1 MEIKYKVVDNF
12 LPINYFK
19 KIQSLLLNARL
30 EWYYKDYSS
39 YVGGKDGHSFVHVL
53 WSSGKKTS
61 NFLDEFNFLLEK
73 LKVKHLLQ
81 LRANMLIRDSVYSQ
95 SDLHV
100 DYDNT
105 SSTTAILYI
114 NTNNGYTILNKEKIK
129 SVENRL
135 LVFPVNVKHATI
147 RQTDTNRRI
156 VLNIN
161 FT

>member
-39 YVGGKDGHSFVHVL
+39 YVGGKDGHSFVHVF
-53 WSSGKKTS
+53 WGSGKKTS

-81 LRANMLIRDSVYSQ
+81 LRANMLIRDSVYAQ

-100 DYDNT
+100 DYDST

-114 NTNNGYTILNKEKIK
+114 NTNNGYTILNGKKIE

-135 LVFPVNVKHATI
+135 LIFPVNVKHASI

-161 FT
+161 YT